1 MLDLN
6 VDSIITDNPYLI
18 ESAIYWK
25 KMDLLVKCQIIYFK
39 YSIIVLSS
47 KRDIIKINNISFNIN
62 KFVKLRLFL

>member
-18 ESAIYWK
+18 ESVIYWK

-39 YSIIVLSS
+39 YSIIVLSVKEILLKS
-47 KRDIIKINNISFNIN
+47 IIS
-62 KFVKLRLFL
+62 LLT